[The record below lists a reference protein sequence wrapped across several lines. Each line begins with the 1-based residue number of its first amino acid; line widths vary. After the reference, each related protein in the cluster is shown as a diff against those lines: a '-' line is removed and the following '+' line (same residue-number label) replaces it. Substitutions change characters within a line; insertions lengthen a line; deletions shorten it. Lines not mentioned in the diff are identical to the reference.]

1 MTTPTIINTLAPMT
15 KPKAPTAP
23 TKARKSTARGT
34 KHAISKTLK
43 VHRWQLDEFLSRPGA
58 PKPDDARTYDV
69 AAVASFIAASR
80 GTGALDD
87 LRAARLQEIVL
98 KCKRL
103 QVEIEKDEG
112 LWVRRSDVDDL
123 HGKLALNLKGL
134 LYAKLEGELPA
145 KCQGYDALALRR
157 FGREMADELVGRLAQ
172 HIDTWVPAKI

>member
-1 MTTPTIINTLAPMT
+1 M
-15 KPKAPTAP
+15 PKVPTAP

-43 VHRWQLDEFLSRPGA
+43 VHRWQLDQFLAKTGA
-58 PKPDDARTYDV
+58 PTPDDARTYDV

-123 HGKLALNLKGL
+123 HGRAALGL
-134 LYAKLEGELPA
+134 RALIYDALENRLPA
-145 KCQGYDALALRR
+145 ACAGYDALQLRR
-157 FGREMADELVGRLAQ
+157 YGRDLADQIVCKLAQ
-172 HIDTWVPAKI
+172 DVSTWAPTPN

>member
-1 MTTPTIINTLAPMT
+1 M
-15 KPKAPTAP
+15 PKVPTAP
-23 TKARKSTARGT
+23 TKARKSTARAT
-34 KHAISKTLK
+34 KHAISKILG

-69 AAVASFIAASR
+69 AGVASFIAASR

-123 HGKLALNLKGL
+123 HGRAALGL
-134 LYAKLEGELPA
+134 RALIYDALENRLPA
-145 KCQGYDALALRR
+145 ACAGYDALQLRR
-157 FGREMADELVGRLAQ
+157 YGRDLADQIVCKLAQ
-172 HIDTWVPAKI
+172 DVSTWAPTPN